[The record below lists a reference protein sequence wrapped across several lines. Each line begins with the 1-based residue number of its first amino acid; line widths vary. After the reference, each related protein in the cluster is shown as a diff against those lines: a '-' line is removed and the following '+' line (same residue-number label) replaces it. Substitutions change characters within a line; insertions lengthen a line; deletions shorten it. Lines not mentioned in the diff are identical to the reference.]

1 MKYKFK
7 YKKYLLWRT
16 IQNVKGHSIDVAS
29 DRMDIFLDDGIISI
43 SGWSKYDMKL
53 GSDFMLMQ
61 KEAMEN
67 EAGSTISINKS

>member
-1 MKYKFK
+1 MKYTFK

-16 IQNVKGHSIDVAS
+16 IKNVKGHALDG

-53 GSDFMLMQ
+53 GSDFIIAQ
-61 KEAMEN
+61 KESMEN
-67 EAGSTISINKS
+67 ETGQPISMKKG